1 MGMPSLRNE
10 AIKVTINHNIV
21 YPLRIKQNVSMIC
34 SPVKQKV
41 RVRFLKN
48 GKSEFFSGKVSS
60 CVSPALQGGMTVEA
74 AILMPFFLL
83 LILSLLSFL
92 EIIRLHNT
100 ITMGLRE
107 AGAPI
112 TVYGY
117 AYTRMKEEKGI
128 DLSGIVPNVI
138 LSYGYVGNKVREFAG
153 EEYLENSP
161 LSGGAGSIQ
170 YWQSSIL
177 EKDDLVDLKAIYT
190 AELDFNVAFLPKLRL
205 VSRYYGR
212 AWTGYQV
219 GGKSGGDASDVN
231 VYVTPG
237 GTVYHRNRYCTHL
250 QLSIESVSWEE
261 LQRIGKED
269 GGRYRSCNLCGKG
282 VISGKVYITS
292 EGDCYHTSIQCSG
305 LKRTIDVIPLSK
317 VGNRGPCSRCG
328 GS

>member
-1 MGMPSLRNE
+1 MRMLSLGNKSS
-10 AIKVTINHNIV
+10 KVTINHNII

-41 RVRFLKN
+41 RVNFLKI
-48 GKSEFFSGKVSS
+48 GKLKFFPGKASS

-92 EIIRLHNT
+92 EIIRLHNS

-112 TVYGY
+112 SVYGY
-117 AYTRMKEEKGI
+117 VHARMKEGKGI

-138 LSYGYVGNKVREFAG
+138 LSYGYVGNKVKEFAG
-153 EEYLENSP
+153 EAYLENSP
-161 LSGGAGSIQ
+161 LSEGASSIQ

-177 EKDDLVDLKAIYT
+177 EKDDLVDLKAVYT
-190 AELDFNVAFLPKLRL
+190 AELDFNVAFLPKIKL

-219 GGKSGGDASDVN
+219 EGNSTGEALDVN

-250 QLSIESVSWEE
+250 QLSIESVSWEN
-261 LQRIGKED
+261 LQGIHKED
-269 GGRYRSCNLCGKG
+269 GGRYRLCELCGKG
-282 VISGKVYITS
+282 TATGKVYITT
-292 EGDCYHTSIQCSG
+292 EGNCYHTSIQCSG

-328 GS
+328 GL

>member
-1 MGMPSLRNE
+1 MRMLSLGNK
-10 AIKVTINHNIV
+10 ASKVTINHNIV

-41 RVRFLKN
+41 RVKFLKK
-48 GKSEFFSGKVSS
+48 GMSEFFSGRASS
-60 CVSPALQGGMTVEA
+60 CVSPALQAGMTVEA
-74 AILMPFFLL
+74 AIIMPFFLF
-83 LILSLLSFL
+83 LILSFLSFL
-92 EIIRLHNT
+92 EIIRLQNT

-107 AGAPI
+107 AGVPI

-117 AYTRMKEEKGI
+117 AHARMKEEKGI

-138 LSYGYVGNKVREFAG
+138 LSYGYVGNKVRDFSG
-153 EEYLENSP
+153 EVYLENSP

-177 EKDDLVDLKAIYT
+177 EKDDLVDLQAVYT
-190 AELDFNVAFLPKLRL
+190 AELDFNIAHLPKLRL
-205 VSRYYGR
+205 VSRYFGR

-219 GGKSGGDASDVN
+219 GGGSAEGDSEVN

-250 QLSIESVSWEE
+250 QLSIEAVSWKE
-261 LQRIGKED
+261 LEGMRKAD
-269 GGRYRSCNLCGKG
+269 GGRYRSCSRCGSG
-282 VISGKVYITS
+282 RNAGKVYITS
-292 EGDCYHTSIQCSG
+292 EGDCYHSSIRCSG
-305 LKRTIDVIPLSK
+305 LKRTVDVIPLSK

-328 GS
+328 GL